1 MTFQLKGSRRHS
13 GPMRSRMMRLP
24 ALGARGSMSAAG
36 TSASEAR
43 QDSAVTPTVSTVS
56 VPPAY
61 SAWNA
66 RHGVAMDGI

>member
-1 MTFQLKGSRRHS
+1 
-13 GPMRSRMMRLP
+13 MRLP

-61 SAWNA
+61 SACNA